1 MNGGVIW
8 SAVDPNDWSI
18 REELREFTSAAELDQ
33 ILLDL
38 DPTFPAEAPVLVAV
52 RRSSGDTLAIG
63 LGPALLYP
71 NDDEADL

>member
-8 SAVDPNDWSI
+8 SAVDPNYWSI

-38 DPTFPAEAPVLVAV
+38 DPTFPEEAPVLVVV
-52 RRSSGDTLAIG
+52 RRANGNTLAIG

-71 NDDEADL
+71 DDEADL